1 MPPTTYDGRIVFK
14 LPAAKS
20 KLRNDNNNNA
30 PARIMGKKIL
40 VIWQLSCPITNP
52 TTSLQWKPVG
62 KTRFWLSLPVVNR
75 IKGLQLKITILV

>member
-30 PARIMGKKIL
+30 PARIMGKKFS
-40 VIWQLSCPITNP
+40 WFHTLSDNKSYYLP
-52 TTSLQWKPVG
+52 TVKPVG

>member
-52 TTSLQWKPVG
+52 TTSLQ
-62 KTRFWLSLPVVNR
+62 
-75 IKGLQLKITILV
+75 